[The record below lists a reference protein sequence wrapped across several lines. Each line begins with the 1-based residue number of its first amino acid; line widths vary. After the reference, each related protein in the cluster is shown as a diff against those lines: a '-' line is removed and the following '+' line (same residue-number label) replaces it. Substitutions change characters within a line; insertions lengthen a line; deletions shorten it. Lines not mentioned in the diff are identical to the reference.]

1 MNNLDKIINTNKSIE
16 EEEAMANNTPVA
28 KKESVI
34 EEHSFIV
41 DVIHYVGNDFMMTKQ
56 LLELLKKM
64 GYGSSISNQMAISEL
79 IKNDVVTKKQ
89 ALGSKNNI
97 LVLNAIAIAHYTHE
111 STKNVSKP
119 ALSDKSIINSIQKIE
134 LIIQYIPS
142 VMKYYQTEA
151 LTALDIREYFITQ
164 GSTYTLLPKHS
175 VEYYQTLDSI
185 FIDKDLWGDGFYDD
199 IAVLKVEH
207 ANAVNQLAK
216 YEDKKLN
223 IKESDQNIFDM
234 ITSLK
239 ESMNANQISKEFW
252 NMKNLMNSSCDVNWI
267 SYEGN
272 QLEGQ
277 LVIYDCGNLC
287 TERIAQFASW
297 FYLMLDRYKKNYK
310 TQIHITVYID
320 CLNKVTL
327 EAVQKDCNL
336 VAEDKFGYSL
346 TTRLQSLMYTQGL
359 RFPFNTENVDLK
371 FIDSNIENKYGII
384 L

>member
-1 MNNLDKIINTNKSIE
+1 MNNLDQIIDTNKSIE

-34 EEHSFIV
+34 KEHSFIV

-56 LLELLKKM
+56 LLEILKKM

-89 ALGSKNNI
+89 ALGSKNHI

-111 STKNVSKP
+111 NTKNVAKP
-119 ALSDKSIINSIQKIE
+119 ALSDKSVINSIQKME

-142 VMKYYQTEA
+142 VMKYYQTET

-310 TQIHITVYID
+310 TQIHITVYVD
-320 CLNKVTL
+320 CLNKATL
-327 EAVQKDCNL
+327 EAVQKDCSL
-336 VAEDKFGYSL
+336 IAEDKYGYSL